1 MRTISPYIAFLL
13 MVLLLSGSMGFTL
26 IRHTCQYCGTEQ
38 FFASVTPLSDDEYCC
53 CHEKGD
59 IQNQTDNSEMMISD
73 DCCSHES
80 ERMVTDELVR
90 TEVQNEIVPYFLAA
104 AVVAV
109 IPEHSQHIRYTYS
122 CDRANYGIRDL
133 TTMLCQIIS

>member
-1 MRTISPYIAFLL
+1 
-13 MVLLLSGSMGFTL
+13 
-26 IRHTCQYCGTEQ
+26 
-38 FFASVTPLSDDEYCC
+38 
-53 CHEKGD
+53 
-59 IQNQTDNSEMMISD
+59 MISD

-90 TEVQNEIVPYFLAA
+90 TEIQNEIVPYFLAA

-109 IPEHSQHIRYTYS
+109 IPEHSHYIRYTYA
-122 CDRANYGIRDL
+122 CDRVNYGIRDL